1 MGTTGKSL
9 ISLGHVTRK
18 AIPGIF
24 QVRMP
29 QPIQRLEIQKN
40 APSCLQ
46 TAEISLP
53 CFSMKSYLWSKI
65 TSGKVEP
72 SF

>member
-1 MGTTGKSL
+1 MHASTYTD
-9 ISLGHVTRK
+9 
-18 AIPGIF
+18 
-24 QVRMP
+24 RM
-29 QPIQRLEIQKN
+29 EIQKN

>member
-24 QVRMP
+24 QVCMP
-29 QPIQRLEIQKN
+29 QPIQTEWKFKKIAR
-40 APSCLQ
+40 LQ

-53 CFSMKSYLWSKI
+53 CFNMKSYLWSKI